1 VQNLR
6 DQGWTDL
13 QIAESIHLT
22 ALFATF
28 NRVVNAFGLPSRQ
41 LLADTTLV
49 NGQSSAKSGTGLRPV
64 AGRDLSQSDAHRHIS
79 GDAK

>member
-1 VQNLR
+1 VQRLR
-6 DQGWTDL
+6 DHGWTDL

-41 LLADTTLV
+41 LLADSGLIY
-49 NGQSSAKSGTGLRPV
+49 GQSSARSSNGLRPV
-64 AGRDLSQSDAHRHIS
+64 ADRGIRLSDARSQES
-79 GDAK
+79 GDTK